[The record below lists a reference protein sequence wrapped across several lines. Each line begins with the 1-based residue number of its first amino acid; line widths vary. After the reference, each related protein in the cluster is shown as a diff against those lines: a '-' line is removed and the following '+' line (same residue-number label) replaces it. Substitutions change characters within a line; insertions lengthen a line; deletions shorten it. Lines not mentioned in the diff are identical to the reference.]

1 MFPNIRPRV
10 HRESRTDIN
19 FLFFKYVS
27 KTIQHLTVK
36 SIILSESLTMLL
48 KKSAKKREMLW
59 TCDIDFY
66 IFSYA
71 KWFLLYF
78 GMTWGLCLNLPHIVT
93 HTDLVF
99 SDSSALMF
107 SYHTLTAHFSP
118 WHHDHHHIICQV
130 TKKRQKKCC
139 MISTQVKWT
148 FINLAEFFVHIQ
160 QKGGQ
165 FCVLNRVKTMTE
177 SK

>member
-10 HRESRTDIN
+10 HRESRTDIK
-19 FLFFKYVS
+19 FFKYVS
-27 KTIQHLTVK
+27 KTIQRLTVK
-36 SIILSESLTMLL
+36 SIILLESLTMLL
-48 KKSAKKREMLW
+48 K
-59 TCDIDFY
+59 I
-66 IFSYA
+66 
-71 KWFLLYF
+71 
-78 GMTWGLCLNLPHIVT
+78 
-93 HTDLVF
+93 TDLVF

-118 WHHDHHHIICQV
+118 WHHDHQHIIRQV

-160 QKGGQ
+160 QKGGVNEFQ
-165 FCVLNRVKTMTE
+165 ISSVSSTGSKPWQSLNKQKQRKHLSTIQTLVSVANNTVAVCVH
-177 SK
+177 